1 MSGGPGSV
9 RPRIYRLGGELATD
23 WMFFLVRPPDGGL
36 SIEKN
41 TLKTVL
47 GGVILHIAQKGFST
61 HGRVRGSRR
70 RRARPE
76 RSRAAWSAPFPS
88 GAAPLRPG
96 SAARLR
102 VEGSRAVARV
112 RAGVTGLPGI
122 AVYAREGCLRL
133 CPGVPLGLSAGGVP
147 LDAGGTHRT
156 GAAGRG
162 ERVGD
167 GADARAPGDSVAAS
181 GPYPGV
187 PGSMPAAPTSP
198 DLPLRTRTDHGRP
211 GRGPTCPA
219 ARVGPR
225 SAVRPRG
232 GAPCP
237 GARGCRQLEI
247 YNIKVVL
254 PYVVAKGEQRVTIH
268 MKTVVGVH
276 PWQPEEGAGNRAPSA
291 WSATG
296 AAPLRRT
303 GHRTNSPDRWSPF
316 PPSP

>member
-1 MSGGPGSV
+1 MSGVPRSV

-23 WMFFLVRPPDGGL
+23 WMFFLVRPSDGGL
-36 SIEKN
+36 SAEKN

-47 GGVILHIAQKGFST
+47 GGVILHIAQKGFSS

-76 RSRAAWSAPFPS
+76 RPRAAWLAPFPS
-88 GAAPLRPG
+88 AAVRRPHP
-96 SAARLR
+96 AVRLR
-102 VEGSRAVARV
+102 VVGFRVVARV
-112 RAGVTGLPGI
+112 RPDITGLPGI

-187 PGSMPAAPTSP
+187 PGSMPAVPTSP

-211 GRGPTCPA
+211 GRVHTCQA

-237 GARGCRQLEI
+237 GAYRFRQLEI
-247 YNIKVVL
+247 YTIKVEL
-254 PYVVAKGEQRVTIH
+254 PCIVTQGEQRVTTH
-268 MKTVVGVH
+268 METVFGVN

-291 WSATG
+291 WSAT
-296 AAPLRRT
+296 
-303 GHRTNSPDRWSPF
+303 
-316 PPSP
+316 